1 MSTNYAFIPSTLTE
15 QTQIQ
20 TTVDLPVFKELAFD
34 FETGQL
40 KMRGGQYYYV
50 EKNEALKVWIYKALN
65 ASRFVYLAY
74 STDYGNE
81 IYTLIGR
88 YLAKQLLYSE
98 LKRLIEEALLC
109 NPYITSLTNF
119 EVEQKG
125 SDVFCTFEVN
135 TIYGSVA
142 ESYRYLETA

>member
-1 MSTNYAFIPSTLTE
+1 MSTNFAFIHSTLTE

-20 TTVDLPVFKELAFD
+20 TTVDLPVFKELALNFN
-34 FETGQL
+34 TGQL
-40 KMRGGQYYYV
+40 EMRGGQYYYV
-50 EKNEALKVWIYKALN
+50 EKNEALKVWIWKALHS
-65 ASRFVYLAY
+65 SRFAYLAY
-74 STDYGNE
+74 STNYGNE
-81 IYTLIGR
+81 INTLIGR

-98 LKRLIEEALLC
+98 LKRMIEEALLC

-125 SDVFCTFEVN
+125 ATVYCTFEVN

-142 ESYRYLETA
+142 EAYRYLEAA

>member
-1 MSTNYAFIPSTLTE
+1 MTTNYAFIPSTLTE

-20 TTVDLPVFKELAFD
+20 TTIDLPVFKELAFD
-34 FETGQL
+34 FQTGQL
-40 KMRGGQYYYV
+40 KKRGGQYYYV
-50 EKNEALKVWIYKALN
+50 EKNEALKAWIWKALH
-65 ASRFVYLAY
+65 ASRFTYLAY
-74 STDYGNE
+74 STNYGNE
-81 IYTLIGR
+81 INTLVGR

-125 SDVFCTFEVN
+125 SEVYCAFEVN

-142 ESYRYLETA
+142 ETYRYLEQN